1 LSDFILLVI
10 ASASEISSSQLSNFK
25 SSPFSLVALKTFS
38 ILSEL
43 FSISEFAASRI
54 LDDDL

>member
-1 LSDFILLVI
+1 LSDFILFVI
-10 ASASEISSSQLSNFK
+10 ASASEISSSQLNNFK

-43 FSISEFAASRI
+43 FSINEFAASRI
-54 LDDDL
+54 LEDDL

>member
-10 ASASEISSSQLSNFK
+10 ASASEISSSQLSNVK
-25 SSPFSLVALKTFS
+25 SSPFSLVAFKTLS

-43 FSISEFAASRI
+43 FSISEFAASMM
-54 LDDDL
+54 LADDL

>member
-1 LSDFILLVI
+1 LVI

-43 FSISEFAASRI
+43 FSISEFAASRM
-54 LDDDL
+54 LEDDL